1 MSCRDLE
8 TSVTEYFF
16 HKKALEKLHCKVF
29 VSMFKKIVPDNP
41 CPHRLSHHQQHP
53 PPLPAELKTQLRRLR
68 FLAAQALTEK
78 NKL

>member
-41 CPHRLSHHQQHP
+41 CPHRTSKVSAQKKKRHKKLC
-53 PPLPAELKTQLRRLR
+53 LTI
-68 FLAAQALTEK
+68 LARIA
-78 NKL
+78 